1 MVKTGVMVGEAVRV
15 RGCLGAPTGEADIA
29 GQVRP
34 FIRVFL
40 VALKL
45 KRGLLSNCVNPSVT
59 SILYPGLGVFQNK
72 GLL

>member
-45 KRGLLSNCVNPSVT
+45 KRVDGRL
-59 SILYPGLGVFQNK
+59 IE
-72 GLL
+72 